1 MKKILMLLAFV
12 CCSYALSAKEY
23 HVSAIKGSD
32 TNMGSET
39 SPFKTISKA
48 AQVAIEGDV
57 ITVHG
62 GVYREWVN
70 PPRGGKSDT
79 ERIIYRAASGEKVE
93 LKGSEVVNSWVNVE
107 GGLWKLELPNSFF
120 GSYNSFKD
128 LVTGDWFDGLGRIHH
143 TGDVYLNGKSL
154 YEMENLDKVK
164 NPMPRERG
172 LDKDGER
179 YAWYTESDNDKTT
192 IWANFQKFNPTKELV
207 EISVRPT
214 CFYPSEQGINYIT
227 LSGFD
232 VSQAASQWG
241 APTAEQIGMIATH
254 WNKGWVI
261 ENNKIHDTKC
271 SGITLGKERS
281 TGHNVWMNDQSK
293 DGSLH
298 YIEVTFNTLKHG
310 WSKENIGSHIVRNNV
325 IYNCE
330 QTGMCGSQGAA
341 FSEVYDNH
349 IYNIWVKRQF
359 NGAEIGGIKFHA
371 AIDTKIA
378 HNRIHNAGRAIWL
391 DWMTQGTRVSSNL
404 LYNNDLEDLFLE
416 VDHGPYVVDNN
427 IMLSP
432 VSLSLQSEGGAF
444 VNNLFCG
451 FSIIRDEFGRY
462 TPYHFPH
469 STDVMGLS
477 IILSGDDRFINNIFV
492 GASVD
497 SLVNKNR
504 AYGTIAYDKSRQ
516 KLTMEDN
523 VYYRGAMPTKYDTQ
537 NRINKEFNPE
547 IKIVENGESVSL
559 MINIDDVKNI
569 ENCSVVTSERL
580 GKTIL
585 TKLPFE
591 QACGKP
597 YLFDRDISGIQR
609 TSIIAGPFNS
619 LKSGLQEIK
628 VW

>member
-1 MKKILMLLAFV
+1 MLLAFV

-298 YIEVTFNTLKHG
+298 YIEVTFNTLKYG

-523 VYYRGAMPTKYDTQ
+523 VYYWGAMPTKYDTQ

>member
-1 MKKILMLLAFV
+1 MLLAFV
-12 CCSYALSAKEY
+12 SCSYALSAKEY
-23 HVSAIKGSD
+23 HVSAVKGSD

-48 AQVAIEGDV
+48 AQIAIEGDV

-341 FSEVYDNH
+341 FSEVYNNH

-523 VYYRGAMPTKYDTQ
+523 VYYWGAMPTKYDTQ

>member
-70 PPRGGKSDT
+70 PPSGGKSDT

>member
-1 MKKILMLLAFV
+1 MLLAFV

-523 VYYRGAMPTKYDTQ
+523 VYYWGAMPTKYDTQ

>member
-1 MKKILMLLAFV
+1 MLLAFV

>member
-1 MKKILMLLAFV
+1 MLLAFV

-523 VYYRGAMPTKYDTQ
+523 VYYWGAMPTKYDTQ
-537 NRINKEFNPE
+537 NRINKKFNPE
-547 IKIVENGESVSL
+547 IKIVENGGSVSL

-609 TSIIAGPFNS
+609 TSIIAGPFSS
-619 LKSGLQEIK
+619 LESGLQEIK